1 MKMNSYPDG
10 HYGNFLAAIT
20 AVRKPAGSQE
30 APTGRFYVELEV
42 SLEYGS
48 PKRVHFLFSELE
60 KLDLEKWIPGLF
72 YYSGS
77 AKKAFRQMLREAI
90 ALRWSSP
97 DLPVYYPSTGLFL
110 EPQTAFVA
118 GSHVITTN
126 QDFSAPVMLDH
137 MLHLAPATADISA
150 FLDSLEHDPSHR
162 IPAFAYTIN
171 AHLRSF
177 WKLAGI
183 ETAGVLYLVGP
194 QGYGKT
200 TLAENFCTLYDQ
212 ETSVADKYDALSTP
226 SALRHALADARDR
239 VVLFDDICKSDNAQT
254 RRQRMNNALDL
265 LRLSANGSPIVKKRG
280 NQTISLSCCAG
291 LVITG
296 EFLTS
301 EPSELTRCILLNI
314 DKPHSGATAQNRMLA
329 SHALSTYLTWLVDHL
344 QEELARASAFL
355 SKWNNSDR
363 MEKNYLQL
371 SFSFDSFLRAINSAV
386 LPQRI
391 QALSSSADQIFKN
404 CLADQKM
411 YLKKL
416 QAQQQPLDRSLKEY
430 ILHGIQHQLL
440 LPRLH
445 DGVPCLTTEELLQF
459 LRRYNPRLQMNT
471 MTELLRKENLLH
483 MDRSGKSS
491 KKFMG
496 HRYLHLNIQL

>member
-1 MKMNSYPDG
+1 MKTNSYPDG

-30 APTGRFYVELEV
+30 APTGQFYVELEV
-42 SLEYGS
+42 SLECGP
-48 PKRVHFLFSELE
+48 PKIVHFLFSELE
-60 KLDLEKWIPGLF
+60 KLDLENRIPGLF

-90 ALRWSSP
+90 ALRWSSSE
-97 DLPVYYPSTGLFL
+97 LPVYYPSTGLFT
-110 EPQTAFVA
+110 EPQPAFAA
-118 GSHVITTN
+118 GSQVLTVSKGAN
-126 QDFSAPVMLDH
+126 VPVLLEH
-137 MLHLAPATADISA
+137 TLHLTTDTADISA
-150 FLDSLEHDPSHR
+150 FLDSLELDPSHR
-162 IPAFAYTIN
+162 LPAFAYTIN

-177 WKLAGI
+177 WKLAVI
-183 ETAGVLYLVGP
+183 ETAGVLYLIGP

-212 ETSVADKYDALSTP
+212 ETSIADKYDALSTP

-265 LRLSANGSPIVKKRG
+265 LRLSANGSPIAKKCG
-280 NQTISLSCCAG
+280 NQTISLSCCAD

-314 DKPHSGATAQNRMLA
+314 DKPHSGATAQDRMLA
-329 SHALSTYLTWLVDHL
+329 SHALSTYLAWLVDHL

-355 SKWNNSDR
+355 TKWNNSDR

-371 SFSFDSFLRAINSAV
+371 SFSFDSFLKAITSAV
-386 LPQRI
+386 SSQRI
-391 QALSSSADQIFKN
+391 HTLSSAADQIFQN
-404 CLADQKM
+404 CLENQKM

-416 QAQQQPLDRSLKEY
+416 QAQQQPLLRPLKEY

-440 LPRLH
+440 HPRFH

-459 LRRYNPRLQMNT
+459 LRRFDPRLQVNT
-471 MTELLRKENLLH
+471 MTELLRKEGLLY

-496 HRYLHLNIQL
+496 HRYLHLNL